1 MSSLKREPPQP
12 VQSIKE
18 LFAIA
23 YVMDRDAANCYA
35 EIARRLSGEG
45 SVCLAAVFERLAAEG
60 RSHLVRVVHWSEK
73 ESGKAPDPTRMRWES
88 TETFDDEGASTRD
101 TRLLSSYHSLSMAVR
116 NKERAFAFWT
126 YVAAYAKDREVRR
139 AAESMA
145 GEELDHVANLRRERR
160 RAYHAGR
167 AATPRRENLDV
178 SAEIAALER
187 YLAERLEHRAGLV
200 QDAEASRL
208 QEFAREARTTA
219 EEVARVPLRTSRG
232 LPHGAS
238 LLEDAATI
246 AELLVDRYLETAEDL
261 DDEAALA
268 RMQALAGRAINR
280 LAWLKAHLPEVEER

>member
-1 MSSLKREPPQP
+1 VSSLKREPPQP
-12 VQSIKE
+12 VQSIEE

-23 YVMDRDAANCYA
+23 YVMDRDAANRYA
-35 EIARRLSGEG
+35 EIARRLSVEG
-45 SVCLAAVFERLAAEG
+45 SICLAAVFERLATEG

-73 ESGKAPDPTRMRWES
+73 ESGKAPDPTRMRWEP

-101 TRLLSSYHSLSMAVR
+101 TRLLSSYQSLSMAVR

-145 GEELDHVANLRRERR
+145 GEQLDHVANLRRERR
-160 RAYHAGR
+160 SAYHMGR
-167 AATPRRENLDV
+167 AATPRRENLDA

-187 YLAERLEHRAGLV
+187 YLAQRLEHRAGLV
-200 QDAEASRL
+200 QDAGATRL

-219 EEVARVPLRTSRG
+219 EEVARVPLRTTRG

-238 LLEDAATI
+238 LLEEAATI
-246 AELLVDRYLETAEDL
+246 AELLVYRYLEMVEDF

-280 LAWLKAHLPEVEER
+280 LAWLKAHPPEVEER